1 MEFVDKPEEADVILV
16 GIPMD
21 QGTEKRG
28 CANAPATVRSYFD
41 NFFFSETCGVRRVL
55 DRGDIVEENT
65 FEHST
70 DKIYSKMCDLFNLK
84 RPVITI
90 GGNHSITFPIVKAL
104 SRFYNK
110 LGVIHID
117 AHPDAQIDYYPNG
130 DIIPNI
136 LSIPEVKKVISIGL
150 RNWSK
155 YEASFLEEHKIPY
168 ITMNSL
174 IEAGIDYCVEKIK
187 MALHGCDCIY
197 ISFDIDSIDPA
208 FAPGTGWIEPG
219 GLTSRQAI
227 ELVQKL
233 AKLENVKGFDLV
245 EINVKKDSKDM
256 TSILGAKLIY
266 EFSNALVIR

>member
-1 MEFVDKPEEADVILV
+1 MEFIDKVEEADVVLV
-16 GIPMD
+16 GLPVD
-21 QGTEKRG
+21 QGTEMRG
-28 CANAPATVRSYFD
+28 CLNSPATIRSYFD
-41 NFFFSETCGVRRVL
+41 NFFFSESGGICRVL
-55 DRGDIVEENT
+55 DKGDIVEENN
-65 FEHST
+65 FENT
-70 DKIYSKMCDLFNLK
+70 MDKIYGKYCDIFNFK

-104 SRFYNK
+104 TRYYNK
-110 LGVIHID
+110 IGLIHID
-117 AHPDAQIDYYPNG
+117 AHPDAQIDYFPNG

-136 LSIPEVKKVISIGL
+136 LGLHEVKKIISIGL

-155 YEASFLEEHKIPY
+155 YERSFLEENKVPY

-174 IEAGIDYCVEKIK
+174 IEAGIDYCIEKIK
-187 MALHGCDCIY
+187 MALRGCDCIY

-233 AKLENVKGFDLV
+233 AKLENIKGFDLV
-245 EINVKKDSKDM
+245 EINVKKDIKDM

-266 EFSNALVIR
+266 EFVNSLVIR